1 MTRQAARFL
10 SISGYALNAQK
21 TSHDSTQSGYD
32 VVAEVDTMSCLQTP
46 VGEGP
51 FRRLVEELYKRIRD
65 LRLGAKI
72 PLSSQQEERSPCRTQ
87 DDWGQS
93 PGVYLLPS
101 SQTANVLSIPPFAFS
116 LLPFPFSLCS

>member
-46 VGEGP
+46 VGEGANAVT
-51 FRRLVEELYKRIRD
+51 FD
-65 LRLGAKI
+65 SSNTWHTALG
-72 PLSSQQEERSPCRTQ
+72 T
-87 DDWGQS
+87 
-93 PGVYLLPS
+93 
-101 SQTANVLSIPPFAFS
+101 
-116 LLPFPFSLCS
+116 

>member
-46 VGEGP
+46 VGEGAW
-51 FRRLVEELYKRIRD
+51 REAEEELQVFGTRHSPFEIRNSE
-65 LRLGAKI
+65 LR
-72 PLSSQQEERSPCRTQ
+72 
-87 DDWGQS
+87 
-93 PGVYLLPS
+93 
-101 SQTANVLSIPPFAFS
+101 
-116 LLPFPFSLCS
+116 